1 MNKREKTAEKLST
14 ETGRLVEAISDAGP
28 IGFLYSLDGILCRNA
43 SEVRSRAH
51 VSRAAS
57 ALGSIRTEKKAASSR
72 ENGKKGGRPLYTFED
87 RYEAHLGVTGRTTC
101 IIPDQVADDQHK
113 YDGKTFPA
121 LLHDGTKIRVLLNG
135 DDYGLN
141 TSGTGDVVVRRA

>member
-1 MNKREKTAEKLST
+1 MD
-14 ETGRLVEAISDAGP
+14 ETSK
-28 IGFLYSLDGILCRNA
+28 
-43 SEVRSRAH
+43 
-51 VSRAAS
+51 AAS
-57 ALGSIRTEKKAASSR
+57 ILGKKGGSVKSERKTASSR
-72 ENGKKGGRPLYTFED
+72 ENGRKGGRPIYTFED
-87 RYEAHLGVTGRTTC
+87 RYEAHLGVTGDGRTTC
-101 IIPDQVADDQHK
+101 IIPDQVADDQRK